1 VPPEPTP
8 SVTVI
13 VCTRDRPDQLE
24 PALKSVLASEFRDY
38 ELVVVDQSQDAA
50 TARVVQRLS
59 AVDRRVRL
67 IRDHGKGLSRA
78 RNTGIANSTGEL
90 IIFTDDDCQPE
101 SDWLSTIVDAL
112 RADPG
117 AGIAFGSVIPAP
129 CDPRLGFI
137 VGYAPPRRQRL
148 TSRFAKIRDGGI
160 GANMGLRRRA
170 LQTTGGFD
178 EMLGAGGY
186 FPSCEDGDM
195 AYRVL
200 AAGYALLHLP
210 EARVLH
216 YGLRDWKSGV
226 ALTRRTYLAVAA
238 AYMKHARLKDLVG
251 LWLIL
256 HQMWLALVNLLD
268 ALVHLRKPFGF
279 SRLGAL
285 FVGSLR
291 SFELGVDPRHA
302 VYRER

>member
-1 VPPEPTP
+1 MHRGSPEPTP

-24 PALKSVLASEFRDY
+24 PALKSVLASGFRDY

-50 TARVVQRLS
+50 TARIVQRFS
-59 AVDRRVRL
+59 DVDQRVRL

-101 SDWLSTIVDAL
+101 TQWLSTIVDAL
-112 RADPG
+112 CADPG

-148 TSRFAKIRDGGI
+148 TSRLDKIRDGGI

-170 LQTTGGFD
+170 
-178 EMLGAGGY
+178 
-186 FPSCEDGDM
+186 
-195 AYRVL
+195 
-200 AAGYALLHLP
+200 
-210 EARVLH
+210 
-216 YGLRDWKSGV
+216 
-226 ALTRRTYLAVAA
+226 RTYLAVAA
-238 AYMKHARLKDLVG
+238 AYMKHVRLRDFVG
-251 LWLIL
+251 LCLIL
-256 HQMWLALVNLLD
+256 HQMWLAIVNLAD

-285 FVGSLR
+285 FLGSLR
-291 SFELGVDPRHA
+291 SFELGVDPRYA